1 MTNAPS
7 QAVLVRVGSLAVVVD
22 GRCEL
27 VFPAEVYANYAY
39 ECRNADIPVALSCE
53 DGLAPFRGTE
63 SLSVTE
69 PGMLAQWASFPFSR
83 RRGRTR

>member
-1 MTNAPS
+1 MNEDFDNMA
-7 QAVLVRVGSLAVVVD
+7 RIE
-22 GRCEL
+22 CEIEKRMET
-27 VFPAEVYANYAY
+27 AAY

-83 RRGRTR
+83 RRAA